1 MSGVKQA
8 ARLVAMMGSW
18 LAEAMDEQ
26 MVDMSECLMV
36 DRLENLLV
44 EMRGL

>member
-8 ARLVAMMGSW
+8 ERLVAMMGSW